1 MSGVIYNII
10 KLNKR
15 THTMKRS
22 LKRGFTLIE
31 LLVVITII
39 AIIASLA
46 VPTYNLIT
54 AQANQ
59 MKGASN
65 CKQIIGL
72 LLAYAAENNSLYP
85 DSVTNPVTGSV
96 PLTSNDAFRALFQ
109 ESLTQEEKIF
119 GCPSSRFNPDG
130 NIGVAPTFDQALMAG
145 ENHWALT
152 QGQSNTTSSIMPL
165 VFENPIAAGWPPQW
179 NADAAGKPTQG
190 RAWAGGKVIIGKND
204 GSVETVKL
212 QAPQGAAVGP
222 RMLGNGVDMFTQ
234 ASGNLPQQILQIAVG
249 GTTSFTNDPGM
260 MPGGLPGDPNAL
272 PPLPGAGGA
281 LPPPPGGAGALPPP
295 PGGALPP
302 PPGNP

>member
-1 MSGVIYNII
+1 
-10 KLNKR
+10 
-15 THTMKRS
+15 MKRA
-22 LKRGFTLIE
+22 LKQGFTLIE

-65 CKQIIGL
+65 CKQVIGL
-72 LLAYAAENNSLYP
+72 LLSYAADNNSLYP

-109 ESLTQEEKIF
+109 EGLTQEEKIF
-119 GCPSSRFNPDG
+119 GCPASKFNPDS
-130 NIGVAPTFDQALMAG
+130 NIGVAPTFEQALTAG

-152 QGQSNTTSSIMPL
+152 QGQSNTSTSIMPL

-212 QAPQGAAVGP
+212 QASSGAAVGP

-234 ASGNLPQQILQIAVG
+234 ASGNQPQQILNIAVG
-249 GTTSFTNDPGM
+249 GSGSFTMDPNA
-260 MPGGLPGDPNAL
+260 PGGAFPGDPNGL
-272 PPLPGAGGA
+272 PPLPGAPGAGPGG
-281 LPPPPGGAGALPPP
+281 LPPPPAGGAGGLPPP
-295 PGGALPP
+295 PAGGGLPP
-302 PPGNP
+302 PP